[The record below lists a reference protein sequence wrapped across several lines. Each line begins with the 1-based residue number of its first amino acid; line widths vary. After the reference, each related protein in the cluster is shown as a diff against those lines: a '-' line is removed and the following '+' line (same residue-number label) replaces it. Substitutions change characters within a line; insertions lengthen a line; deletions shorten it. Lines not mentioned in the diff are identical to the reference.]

1 MERVSVCVCVCVC
14 LCVCVCI
21 HAYAMH
27 THSHP
32 CSRIKT
38 PQQAHPLTFA
48 RPPSHPPT
56 QPPAPNHTHT
66 RRIDKY
72 NVLRLYNKPVHTNED
87 VANVATG
94 EN

>member
-1 MERVSVCVCVCVC
+1 VCVCVCVC
-14 LCVCVCI
+14 VFECVC
-21 HAYAMH
+21 AYKHMH
-27 THSHP
+27 TLSHLR
-32 CSRIKT
+32 SRLKT

-48 RPPSHPPT
+48 CSPSHPPM
-56 QPPAPNHTHT
+56 QPLAPTHFHT